1 MNNTGINNNGPELV
15 DALGK
20 MMEMANFIRDNNVP
34 AKRDQQQ
41 QSPAK
46 SEPAQSKLQKQ
57 EHGQVAKTTE
67 PKTGARIDFEKQ
79 YKASTWEGLVDL
91 AWYNGALAADKTGTP
106 ITAIP
111 GMFYGRG
118 GKRMLEAL
126 RDPEKRKQIY
136 DSLLGRQLTDSEM
149 HVQFCNSIIASM
161 KNEELIKA
169 LENPNSLY
177 HAAMTMKLKLEES
190 QRNVMLT
197 DLKLRGTSS
206 SPVNIEQAGQVF
218 IGQPQGEDKKAD
230 DTRDSGDGPL
240 QNRKI
245 SKAREE
251 Q

>member
-1 MNNTGINNNGPELV
+1 MNNTGINNNGPELA
-15 DALGK
+15 DALSK
-20 MMEMANFIRDNNVP
+20 MMEMANFLRDNNVP

-41 QSPAK
+41 STPVKSQPPQS
-46 SEPAQSKLQKQ
+46 QLQKQ
-57 EHGQVAKTTE
+57 EHGQVANTTP
-67 PKTGARIDFEKQ
+67 PKPGARIDFEKQ
-79 YKASTWEGLVDL
+79 YKPSSWQGLLDL

-111 GMFYGRG
+111 GMYYGQG
-118 GKRMLEAL
+118 GKNLLEAL

-136 DSLLGRQLTDSEM
+136 DNLLGRHLADSEM
-149 HVQFCNSIIASM
+149 HVQFCNSIVGSM

-177 HAAMTMKLKLEES
+177 HAAMTMKLKLEDA

-218 IGQPQGEDKKAD
+218 IGQPQDEEKKKD
-230 DTRDSGDGPL
+230 GISNSGDGPL

-245 SKAREE
+245 LKAREE
-251 Q
+251 R